1 MYEIRYRTPA
11 CALCIVLADEPD
23 SATREVGK
31 AFSHMGK
38 GPHIAYEAFSKY
50 ADWLID
56 DPSEPLEL
64 EGLVISY
71 IPNMTVAEWE
81 AKHFPQP
88 AAEQQ

>member
-1 MYEIRYRTPA
+1 MR
-11 CALCIVLADEPD
+11 L
-23 SATREVGK
+23 
-31 AFSHMGK
+31 
-38 GPHIAYEAFSKY
+38 FSKY

-81 AKHFPQP
+81 AKTLSPNLQQSSSKAPKPP
-88 AAEQQ
+88 ANIM